1 MSNLIS
7 RSWNGTPI
15 QRRTTDGYVNAT
27 AMCRANDKRW
37 SKYRESDRANEYLE
51 ALSTEVRISVS
62 GLIESKLGGS
72 NGGETWIHPQIAV
85 DMARWISAPFAVW
98 MDSWFIG
105 ELNTRVS
112 QVREVQPQLPDVLS
126 TVERSIGLLE
136 RLGGV
141 DDRAQLLLKDIVLNH
156 AAKSAGGTL
165 LLPGQRMLSL
175 QEGFLE
181 FTDATPSEASKLA
194 TSCGKS
200 VKRFYVEVNG
210 RPPKTHKQLVNGR
223 SCDVCDYEFDWLEG
237 IQNDLKSAVSEFR
250 SQKTR

>member
-27 AMCRANDKRW
+27 AMCKANGKQFNDYFRT
-37 SKYRESDRANEYLE
+37 DRASEYLE
-51 ALSTEVRISVS
+51 ALSAETGISVS
-62 GLIESKLGGS
+62 NLCLTTKGGAYQ
-72 NGGETWIHPQIAV
+72 GTWIHPQVSV
-85 DMARWISAPFAVW
+85 DLARWISAPFAVW
-98 MDSWFIG
+98 MDSWFL
-105 ELNTRVS
+105 EEVKKRVS

-136 RLGGV
+136 RLGGI

-165 LLPGQRMLSL
+165 TLPGQRMLAL

-194 TSCGKS
+194 TACGKS
-200 VKRFYVEVNG
+200 VKRFYIEVNG

-237 IQNDLKSAVSEFR
+237 IQDDLKGAVSEFR

>member
-1 MSNLIS
+1 MTNLIS

-27 AMCRANDKRW
+27 AMCQANGKTW
-37 SKYRESDRANEYLE
+37 SKYRESDRCQTYMD
-51 ALSTEVRISVS
+51 ALAETSEIRMFD
-62 GLIESKLGGS
+62 LIESRQGQGG
-72 NGGETWIHPQIAV
+72 GTWVHPQIAV
-85 DMARWISAPFAVW
+85 DLARWISAPFAVW

-105 ELNTRVS
+105 ELNAQVS

-136 RLGGV
+136 RLGGI

-165 LLPGQRMLSL
+165 TLPGQRMLAL

-194 TSCGKS
+194 TACGKS
-200 VKRFYVEVNG
+200 VKRFYIEVNG

-237 IQNDLKSAVSEFR
+237 IQDDLKGAVSEFR

>member
-27 AMCRANDKRW
+27 AMCQANGKNW
-37 SKYRESDRANEYLE
+37 SKYRETDRCQEYLD
-51 ALSTEVRISVS
+51 ALAETSDIGGMVLIQSRS
-62 GLIESKLGGS
+62 G
-72 NGGETWIHPQIAV
+72 NGGGTWIHPQIAV
-85 DMARWISAPFAVW
+85 DLARWISAPFAVW

-105 ELNTRVS
+105 ELNNRVS
-112 QVREVQPQLPDVLS
+112 QVREVQPQLPDVLN

-136 RLGGV
+136 RLGGI

-165 LLPGQRMLSL
+165 TLPGQRMLAL
-175 QEGFLE
+175 QEAFLE
-181 FTDATPSEASKLA
+181 FTDATPSEATKLA
-194 TSCGKS
+194 TACGKS
-200 VKRFYVEVNG
+200 VKRFYMEVNG

-223 SCDVCDYEFDWLEG
+223 SCDVCDYEFDWLSG
-237 IQNDLKSAVSEFR
+237 IEDDLKTAVSEFR
-250 SQKTR
+250 SNKTR